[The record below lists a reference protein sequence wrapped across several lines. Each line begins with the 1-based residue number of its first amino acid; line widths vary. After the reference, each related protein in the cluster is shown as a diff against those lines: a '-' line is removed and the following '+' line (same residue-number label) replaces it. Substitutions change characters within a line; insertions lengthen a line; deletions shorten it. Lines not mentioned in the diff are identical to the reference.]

1 MIDEVMNTKAGKVII
16 EMTPPDLEELIKK
29 TAHIV
34 ASEVLGGKNEE
45 LITRQDAMELLGVK
59 TVLTMIRW
67 ERKGYLNP
75 RRIGGRVLYK
85 RGEVLKSAEEF
96 ERQ

>member
-1 MIDEVMNTKAGKVII
+1 MIDEVMNAKTGKVII
-16 EMTPPDLEELIKK
+16 ELTPPDLEELIKK
-29 TAHIV
+29 TAHVV
-34 ASEVLGGKNEE
+34 ATEVLGGKNEE
-45 LITRQDAMELLGVK
+45 LISRQDAMGLLGVK

-85 RGEVLKSAEEF
+85 RGEILKAAVEF